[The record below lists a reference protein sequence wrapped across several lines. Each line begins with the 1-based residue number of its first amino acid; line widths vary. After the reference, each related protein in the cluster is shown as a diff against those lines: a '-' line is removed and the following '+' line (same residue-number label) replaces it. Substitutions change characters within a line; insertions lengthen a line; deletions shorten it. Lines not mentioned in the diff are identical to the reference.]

1 VYVPALADGFALAG
15 YGSAGAATDWSAAL
29 LDDPVLEAFK
39 RAAIAHLKQSETA
52 ILAFREATPELAT
65 GREMR
70 NGLRQLLST
79 TRLLISSPISSG
91 TQYRGVLQDLEL
103 VFMKMAMTTPG
114 TFASD
119 LTQIETTLER
129 RRLLPRMRALVP
141 QPTGTHAN

>member
-1 VYVPALADGFALAG
+1 
-15 YGSAGAATDWSAAL
+15 
-29 LDDPVLEAFK
+29 
-39 RAAIAHLKQSETA
+39 
-52 ILAFREATPELAT
+52 
-65 GREMR
+65 MR